1 MAEVRRRACLVVP
14 GSSPRKLAK
23 AAEVGADEVVIDLE
37 DAVAPEAKREA
48 RAAVA
53 AALPGW
59 RAGAVAVRVNAPGTP
74 WHDDD
79 VRAIAAAPADTLSL
93 VVPKV
98 ESGSDLERVA
108 RLVEEHEDGARPVRV
123 EALIE
128 TAAGLRHVDAI
139 AGGSPRLD
147 ALILGYADLEA
158 SLGGHRSLD
167 AWLPVQHALV
177 LAARVAGVQAVDGP
191 YLAVDTG
198 PAFEAAAARAAE
210 LGFDGKW
217 AIHPSQVDPL
227 LSTFTPSEDELTR
240 AHAILDAIADARRSG
255 VGAVELD
262 GQMLDEALA
271 AQARRTLA
279 RAGEE
284 RDR

>member
-1 MAEVRRRACLVVP
+1 MAELRRRACLVVP
-14 GSSPRKLAK
+14 GSSARKLAK
-23 AAEVGADEVVIDLE
+23 AADVGADEVVIDLE
-37 DAVAPEAKREA
+37 DAVAPAAKLEA

-53 AALPGW
+53 AALADW
-59 RAGAVAVRVNAPGTP
+59 RGGAVAVRVNAPGTP

-79 VRAIAAAPADTLSL
+79 VRTIAAAPADPLSL

-98 ESGSDLERVA
+98 ESAAIVERVA
-108 RLVEEHEDGARPVRV
+108 RLADDASSDRAVRIQ
-123 EALIE
+123 ALIE
-128 TAAGLRHVDAI
+128 TAAALRHVDAI
-139 AGGSPRLD
+139 AGDAPRVD

-158 SLGGHRSLD
+158 SLGGARSLD
-167 AWLPVQHALV
+167 AWLPAQHAVL

-191 YLAVDTG
+191 YLGVDTG
-198 PAFEAAAARAAE
+198 PAFEAAAARAGE
-210 LGFDGKW
+210 LGFAGKW
-217 AIHPSQVDPL
+217 AIHPAQVGPL
-227 LSTFTPSEDELTR
+227 LAAFSPTDAELTR
-240 AHAILDAIADARRSG
+240 ARAILDALAHAERAG

-284 RDR
+284 SDG